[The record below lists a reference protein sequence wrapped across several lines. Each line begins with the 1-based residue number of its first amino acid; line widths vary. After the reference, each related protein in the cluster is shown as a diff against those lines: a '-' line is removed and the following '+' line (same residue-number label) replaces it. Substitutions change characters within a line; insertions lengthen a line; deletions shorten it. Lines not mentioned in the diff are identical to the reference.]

1 MNNEQ
6 KSVAYI
12 IGNSYGAIA
21 QLPGVYT
28 IDQFFSAVFENGL
41 PEYRSWIIGQG
52 IHDSV
57 REILNLCKKYRSN
70 ICFSGADEAIFLE
83 KKLPENI
90 FSKLSQMMKIL
101 AQRLG
106 LHR

>member
-12 IGNSYGAIA
+12 IGNSYSAVA

-28 IDQFFSAVFENGL
+28 NDQFFSAVFENGL

-57 REILNLCKKYRSN
+57 KEVLSLCKKYRSD
-70 ICFSGADEAIFLE
+70 ICFSGVDEAVFIE

-90 FSKLSQMMKIL
+90 FSKLSQMIKVL